1 MSPRRRTPR
10 LDPVTLLLRLRSELA
25 SANLMLAIYRLA
37 DVCRKFD
44 PDQPRVPAGQP
55 GGGQWTSG
63 AGGAAG
69 GGGAEPSRTIT
80 DESGEQPWSE
90 ITNSYGEDG
99 SVASQTVANRDGST
113 ITSDFAPTDD
123 YDERHTV
130 QLPDGEAFSFEN
142 DGPTQTIR
150 DANTGQIISKTT
162 WGPDGPEA
170 EPIIEP
176 AFAPAVPAATKLF
189 VEVGVPAAILAA
201 KTLYDWYAGQDN
213 GAYKD
218 DGKRTV
224 ASFRA
229 YDFDTADNARI
240 APDYVGRVDKRD
252 VDDAC
257 PRHGEVQD
265 RTDTA
270 YDRAMKDST
279 YPNAAEKGKAIH
291 LQLKKDIDS
300 LDDPDLRAE
309 VSILK
314 SGDGRNKKGS
324 VRVDVL
330 ERVGNGTV
338 CVYDLKTGNEPLYP
352 GRSIEIARNVHKYYE
367 DTTRI
372 LLIETRPRR

>member
-1 MSPRRRTPR
+1 MSPRRPVR

-37 DVCRKFD
+37 DVYRKYN

-63 AGGAAG
+63 SGSGG
-69 GGGAEPSRTIT
+69 GGGAEPSRTT
-80 DESGEQPWSE
+80 ADESGEQPWSE
-90 ITNSYGEDG
+90 VANSYGEDG
-99 SVASQTVANRDGST
+99 SLASQTVVNRDGST
-113 ITSDFAPTDD
+113 ITSDFVPTDD

-130 QLPDGEAFSFEN
+130 QLPGGEAFSFEN
-142 DGPTQTIR
+142 DGATQTIR
-150 DANTGQIISKTT
+150 DAETGQILSKTT

-176 AFAPAVPAATKLF
+176 AFAPAVPFATKLF
-189 VEVGVPAAILAA
+189 VEVGVPAAIVAA
-201 KTLYDWYAGQDN
+201 KTLYDWYSGPADG
-213 GAYKD
+213 GYD
-218 DGKRTV
+218 DGKRAV

-240 APDYVGRVDKRD
+240 APDYVGRVDKKD

-265 RTDTA
+265 RTDAA
-270 YDRAMKDST
+270 YDRAMQGIT
-279 YPNAAEKGKAIH
+279 YPRPQERGTAIH
-291 LQLKKDIDS
+291 KQLKDDIDA
-300 LDDPDLRAE
+300 LDDPNLRAE
-309 VSILK
+309 VSIRE
-314 SGDGRNKKGS
+314 SQDGKNKEGS
-324 VRVDVL
+324 IRTDVL

-338 CVYDLKTGNEPLYP
+338 CVYDLKTGDEGLTRA
-352 GRSIEIARNVHKYYE
+352 RSIQIARHVYKYYR

-372 LLIETRPRR
+372 LLIQIRPRR

>member
-63 AGGAAG
+63 AGGG
-69 GGGAEPSRTIT
+69 GGSGGAEPSPTMT

-90 ITNSYGEDG
+90 IANSYGEDG
-99 SVASQTVANRDGST
+99 SLTSQTVAGPDGST

-130 QLPDGEAFSFEN
+130 QLPGGEAFSFEN
-142 DGPTQTIR
+142 DGATQTIR
-150 DANTGQIISKTT
+150 DANTGEIVSKTT

-176 AFAPAVPAATKLF
+176 AFAPAVPVVTKLF
-189 VEVGVPAAILAA
+189 VEVGVPAAIVAA
-201 KTLYDWYAGQDN
+201 KTLYDWYAGQDS
-213 GAYKD
+213 GGD
-218 DGKRTV
+218 DGKRAV
-224 ASFRA
+224 AAFRA
-229 YDFDTADNARI
+229 YDFDTADDARI
-240 APDYVGRVDKRD
+240 APDYVGRVDKRY
-252 VDDAC
+252 VDAAC

-265 RTDTA
+265 RTDAA
-270 YDRAMKDST
+270 YDRAMEDAT
-279 YPNAAEKGKAIH
+279 YPNAGEKGTAIH
-291 LQLKKDIDS
+291 KQLADDIKALKD
-300 LDDPDLRAE
+300 PNFRAE
-309 VSILK
+309 VSIRE
-314 SGDGRNKKGS
+314 SRDGQNKEGS
-324 VRVDVL
+324 IRTDVL

-338 CVYDLKTGNEPLYP
+338 CVYDVKTGDEGLTRA
-352 GRSIEIARNVHKYYE
+352 RSIEIARHVYKYYK

-372 LLIETRPRR
+372 LLIQTRPRR